1 MLTADAPFSRPAL
14 ATYPGPVKAMLP
26 IPEGN
31 AVLCGLSFGYP
42 EMDARIN
49 STAAKMGREPV
60 EVFASITS

>member
-1 MLTADAPFSRPAL
+1 MLTADGPFSRPAL

-31 AVLCGLSFGYP
+31 AILCGKSFGYP
-42 EMDARIN
+42 DMEAQIN
-49 STAAKMGREPV
+49 STAAKMSREPI

>member
-1 MLTADAPFSRPAL
+1 M